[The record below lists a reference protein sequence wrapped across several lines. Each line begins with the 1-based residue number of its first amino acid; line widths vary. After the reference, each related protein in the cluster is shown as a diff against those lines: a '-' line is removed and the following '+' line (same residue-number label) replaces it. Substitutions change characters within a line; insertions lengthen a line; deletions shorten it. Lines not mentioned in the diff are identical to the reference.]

1 MSAVT
6 ISQSGQ
12 GNAVQEGDAYKGDG
26 LFGIGELLKGIATA
40 YKNTDIKE
48 EVIADHLQGNQAQR
62 LDDLANAI
70 TAKYLSDEFSKAK
83 AISDAK
89 DAVRN
94 IFHEYADEFLPKIY
108 SAGCEHGIYNST
120 TMQLLANDA
129 YARAVRKGAELVL
142 KNINDYA
149 QREIERGQ
157 LALQSFS
164 TLISAYSK
172 QNKTYFMDEYPK
184 TGKFAQDAAILIIA
198 FTIMDAGKWINRKYF
213 AES

>member
-1 MSAVT
+1 MSAIT

-26 LFGIGELLKGIATA
+26 IYAVGKFLQGIAAA

-48 EVIADHLQGNQAQR
+48 TIINDHLQGNQAQR

-83 AISDAK
+83 AIQDAK
-89 DAVRN
+89 DAVTN
-94 IFHEYADEFLPKIY
+94 IFHEYADEFLPTLY
-108 SAGCEHGIYNST
+108 SSGCRHGIYNST

-164 TLISAYSK
+164 TLINAYSK

-184 TGKFAQDAAILIIA
+184 LGKFAEDAAIIVLA
-198 FTIMDAGKWINRKYF
+198 FAVIDATEWFTRKYF
-213 AES
+213 ADS

>member
-1 MSAVT
+1 MAATTVN
-6 ISQSGQ
+6 QSGQ

-26 LFGIGELLKGIATA
+26 VFAIGEFLKGLAAA
-40 YKNTDIKE
+40 YKNTDVKE
-48 EVIADHLQGNQAQR
+48 EVIANHLQDGQAKA
-62 LDDLANAI
+62 LDDLTNAI
-70 TAKYLSDEFSKAK
+70 TAKYLSDEFSKAN
-83 AISDAK
+83 AIKDAK
-89 DAVRN
+89 DAVTN
-94 IFHEYADEFLPKIY
+94 IFHEYADEFLPKLY
-108 SAGCEHGIYNST
+108 SDGCRHGIYNST

-172 QNKTYFMDEYPK
+172 QNKVYTMDEYPK
-184 TGKFAQDAAILIIA
+184 TGKFLEDAAYAVIA
-198 FTIMDAGKWINRKYF
+198 FTVLDAGMWINRKYF
-213 AES
+213 AED